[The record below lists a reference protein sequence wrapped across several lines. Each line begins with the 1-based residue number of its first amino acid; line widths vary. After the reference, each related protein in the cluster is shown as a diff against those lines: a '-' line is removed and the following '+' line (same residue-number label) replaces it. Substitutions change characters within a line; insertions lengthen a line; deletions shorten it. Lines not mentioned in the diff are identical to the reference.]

1 MAEATSGKIMLEIVT
16 PERVVVSEEVDE
28 VVLPGI
34 EGEFGVLEGH
44 IPFLTTLKV
53 GELVYRTG
61 GKAEHLAVSWGYVEV
76 TGGSVKVLVEAAER
90 ATEIDVNRARMA
102 LEEAEKMLTAGKDDP
117 DYERAK
123 VRLEK
128 AVIRVQVA
136 GKK

>member
-1 MAEATSGKIMLEIVT
+1 MLEIVT

-53 GELVYRTG
+53 GELVYRIG
-61 GKAEHLAVSWGYVEV
+61 ENSEHLAVTWGYVEV
-76 TGGSVKVLVEAAER
+76 TGDTVKVLVEAAER
-90 ATEIDVNRARMA
+90 ATEIDLNRAKMA
-102 LEEAEKMLTAGKDDP
+102 MEQAEKMLTAGKDEP
-117 DYERAK
+117 DYEKAT

-136 GKK
+136 GKL